1 MRKVIKFSDS
11 LKRPCKKVS
20 VEEGEKIA
28 AELFQILVERGDG
41 IGLAANQVGIDASV
55 AVVNVREPIVLINP
69 RIVEKSDE
77 VMYREG
83 CLSFPK
89 NPCNTKRYKNIV
101 VECDNHEGKLSF
113 GTNNEENDTE
123 HYLLESVCVQH
134 EIDHL
139 DGIRILDR
147 KVIKDPIRSNKVGR
161 NERVTITDGNEI
173 KTLKWKKA
181 QSLVESGIWEIKNE
195 ISNRV
200 DNVN

>member
-69 RIVEKSDE
+69 RIVKKSDE
-77 VMYREG
+77 VIYREG

-89 NPCNTKRYKNIV
+89 KPCNTKRYKNVV

-139 DGIRILDR
+139 DGVRILDR

-161 NERVTITDGNEI
+161 NERVTITNGNEI

-181 QSLVESGIWEIKNE
+181 QSLVESGLWEIKNE